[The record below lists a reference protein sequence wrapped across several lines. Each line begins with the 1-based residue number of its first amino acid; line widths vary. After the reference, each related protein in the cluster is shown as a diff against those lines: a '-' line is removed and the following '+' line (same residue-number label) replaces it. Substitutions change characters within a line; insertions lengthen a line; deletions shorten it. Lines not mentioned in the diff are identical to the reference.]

1 MIEIRQAKK
10 GTHIVYMG
18 KPYRVEDIRS
28 VVVSRHSHAK
38 TKVTLV
44 NVFNREDRQTITL
57 PHSEQVEDVKIIRKH
72 GQYIARLGPGRGQVM
87 DMRDYSIYEAE
98 VPEDIDSKIKEG
110 DEVTYIEFRGRS
122 MVVEIRD

>member
-10 GTHIVYMG
+10 GTCILYNN
-18 KPYRVEDIRS
+18 KPYRVEDIKS

-44 NVFNREDRQTITL
+44 NVFDPRDRQTL
-57 PHSEQVEDVKIIRKH
+57 SMPHTEQVEEVRIIRKH

-87 DMRDYSIYEAE
+87 DMRDYSIHEAE
-98 VPEDIDSKIKEG
+98 VPEDIDRDIREG
-110 DEVTYIEFRGRS
+110 DEVTYVEFQGRS
-122 MVVEIRD
+122 KVLEIR